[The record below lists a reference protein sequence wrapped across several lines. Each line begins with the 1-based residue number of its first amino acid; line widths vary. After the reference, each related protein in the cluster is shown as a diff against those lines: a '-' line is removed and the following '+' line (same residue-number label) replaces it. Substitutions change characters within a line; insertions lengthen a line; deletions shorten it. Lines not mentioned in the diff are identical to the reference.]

1 MEQEII
7 QGLLDIQQK
16 YRYYIYQLMDDNN
29 IPLFL
34 REHYSES
41 PNWYLNNDIQNM
53 IDTINS
59 TNVPQRNESCKTCA
73 YARQRSKTDTL

>member
-53 IDTINS
+53 IDSVRWHSSEQTYENKIQILND
-59 TNVPQRNESCKTCA
+59 EIDHYLK
-73 YARQRSKTDTL
+73 K